1 MAEKRTTHIP
11 EMKLKTVQE
20 LSDLMK
26 NKKTLLVASIKNI
39 PASQFQEIGKKLRGK
54 AVVKVPKKNL
64 TFKAI
69 EVSGNKELEK
79 IKEHIGESIA
89 LLFSDLESYDLAA
102 ELLESKT
109 PSKAK
114 PGQEAPEDIEIPE
127 GPTELVPGP
136 AISELGALGIKI
148 KIDNGKINIQS
159 AKVIA
164 KEGEK
169 ISQGAADL
177 MSKLDIKPFSI
188 GFEPV
193 LAYDTKENKL
203 YLDINIDKEGT
214 LEELQTG
221 YGKSL
226 ALAVQ
231 IGYLCEDTVKLLI
244 GKAGGHGKAM
254 ENLVGKEEP
263 KEEETKEDSDNEKAS
278 NEGKGDD
285 DKAKLENPKNDE
297 PQGEQTNTQSD
308 EKSEKENTE
317 NK

>member
-164 KEGEK
+164 
-169 ISQGAADL
+169 
-177 MSKLDIKPFSI
+177 
-188 GFEPV
+188 
-193 LAYDTKENKL
+193 
-203 YLDINIDKEGT
+203 
-214 LEELQTG
+214 
-221 YGKSL
+221 
-226 ALAVQ
+226 
-231 IGYLCEDTVKLLI
+231 
-244 GKAGGHGKAM
+244 
-254 ENLVGKEEP
+254 
-263 KEEETKEDSDNEKAS
+263 
-278 NEGKGDD
+278 
-285 DKAKLENPKNDE
+285 
-297 PQGEQTNTQSD
+297 
-308 EKSEKENTE
+308 
-317 NK
+317 